1 MPSGRT
7 SMLELPANVLLATHP
22 ACSER
27 RHRQPSRRSH
37 ERKLGDQTKDDA
49 DKEPREERS
58 CGRSNVV
65 VQCHAHASLLGEGC
79 AVLARRRTGWAD
91 SLPPNS
97 RRAAP
102 PICPDLIVD
111 RHKPDWVSDNDSRAG
126 RAAPSTT
133 RASLW
138 GPPRLEREPHQ
149 PCAGPRPHCPPPA
162 PVPDFGSLR

>member
-58 CGRSNVV
+58 CGRSQTLLYNETRT
-65 VQCHAHASLLGEGC
+65 HLSLEKD
-79 AVLARRRTGWAD
+79 A
-91 SLPPNS
+91 PIS
-97 RRAAP
+97 RA
-102 PICPDLIVD
+102 VD
-111 RHKPDWVSDNDSRAG
+111 RAG
-126 RAAPSTT
+126 HILCRPILGGLHHQYARISFTT
-133 RASLW
+133 GTASI
-138 GPPRLEREPHQ
+138 PRLSVNCQH
-149 PCAGPRPHCPPPA
+149 
-162 PVPDFGSLR
+162 D

>member
-65 VQCHAHASLLGEGC
+65 VQCLAHASLLGEGC

-111 RHKPDWVSDNDSRAG
+111 RHRRAG
-126 RAAPSTT
+126 WWWSFTLQSCRTIRRSNASYFQPGSRT
-133 RASLW
+133 RS
-138 GPPRLEREPHQ
+138 EQ
-149 PCAGPRPHCPPPA
+149 PT
-162 PVPDFGSLR
+162 

>member
-58 CGRSNVV
+58 CGRS
-65 VQCHAHASLLGEGC
+65 QTLLYNE
-79 AVLARRRTGWAD
+79 ARTHLSVNKD
-91 SLPPNS
+91 
-97 RRAAP
+97 
-102 PICPDLIVD
+102 
-111 RHKPDWVSDNDSRAG
+111 
-126 RAAPSTT
+126 APSPRTVHAVGRILPTPFLGGLHHLYVRVAGLPVVCSCCTSGRCPIIRTT
-133 RASLW
+133 SPCGTSLTA
-138 GPPRLEREPHQ
+138 PRHS
-149 PCAGPRPHCPPPA
+149 PA
-162 PVPDFGSLR
+162 VR